1 VSRIAS
7 VDAAGSE
14 SELNERNN
22 MKKTLITLGCAL
34 VAPLAFAQT
43 STTTTEST
51 AIKPTTDATTTTEST
66 TTKPVTSTATSESTT
81 TTTSTEGTVSTFT
94 PGKTIVVRRTGVT
107 DPISYTLGKTV
118 TYVNR
123 AGKTIEASLIRPG
136 VPVHVY
142 YDAPGSTTVTRVVV
156 DQD

>member
-1 VSRIAS
+1 MKRTILALACAAIA
-7 VDAAGSE
+7 
-14 SELNERNN
+14 
-22 MKKTLITLGCAL
+22 
-34 VAPLAFAQT
+34 PFAFAQT
-43 STTTTEST
+43 SS
-51 AIKPTTDATTTTEST
+51 TTTEST
-66 TTKPVTSTATSESTT
+66 TTKPMTGTTTSETTT
-81 TTTSTEGTVSTFT
+81 TTTSTDGTVTTFE

-118 TYVNR
+118 QYVNR

-142 YDAPGSTTVTRVVV
+142 YDNAGETHTVTKVVV

>member
-1 VSRIAS
+1 
-7 VDAAGSE
+7 
-14 SELNERNN
+14 
-22 MKKTLITLGCAL
+22 MKKTILTLACAAI
-34 VAPLAFAQT
+34 APLAFAQT

-51 AIKPTTDATTTTEST
+51 TVKPTSASETTTTTTTTE
-66 TTKPVTSTATSESTT
+66 
-81 TTTSTEGTVSTFT
+81 GTVTTFE
-94 PGKTIVVRRTGVT
+94 PGKSIVVRRVGVT
-107 DPISYTLGKTV
+107 DPLSYTLGKTV

-142 YDAPGSTTVTRVVV
+142 YDTPGSTTVTKIVV

>member
-1 VSRIAS
+1 
-7 VDAAGSE
+7 
-14 SELNERNN
+14 
-22 MKKTLITLGCAL
+22 
-34 VAPLAFAQT
+34 
-43 STTTTEST
+43 
-51 AIKPTTDATTTTEST
+51 
-66 TTKPVTSTATSESTT
+66 
-81 TTTSTEGTVSTFT
+81 VSTFT

-107 DPISYTLGKTV
+107 DPITYTLGKTV

-142 YDAPGSTTVTRVVV
+142 YDAPGSTTVTKVVV

>member
-1 VSRIAS
+1 MRQSKISRLLIRPS
-7 VDAAGSE
+7 FTVDTKLRRQHQPKE
-14 SELNERNN
+14 P
-22 MKKTLITLGCAL
+22 MKKTILTLACAAI
-34 VAPLAFAQT
+34 APLAFAQT

-51 AIKPTTDATTTTEST
+51 TVKPTSASETTTTTTTTE
-66 TTKPVTSTATSESTT
+66 
-81 TTTSTEGTVSTFT
+81 GTVTTFE
-94 PGKTIVVRRTGVT
+94 PGKSIVVRRVGVT
-107 DPISYTLGKTV
+107 DPLSYTLGKTV

-142 YDAPGSTTVTRVVV
+142 YDTPGSTTVTKIVV